1 MDSIILNKWVKLLD
15 AYNKVHHIIN
25 DPLTKSHYRT
35 SIEFKK
41 VEIFKAYNFY
51 VQTSLNYDQRP

>member
-1 MDSIILNKWVKLLD
+1 MHSIILNKWVKLLD

-25 DPLTKSHYRT
+25 DPLTNSHYRT

-51 VQTSLNYDQRP
+51 VQTSLNYDQRL